1 MTERGVFTLLALCV
15 AGRAGCGEDRGMRS
29 GVVVGYDLTTPSERA
44 LAEAAREADRRG
56 VALTVVHAVH
66 HALVSDDATPHDL
79 AEQAAAR
86 VRAGHPGL
94 TVAARSVAGPA
105 PDVLADESA
114 GADLLV
120 VGHRGHGGFSGLRFA
135 SVALRAVARAVCPAV
150 VVRGSEHRT
159 RGTVVA
165 AVDVGHSGHA
175 AEDILEVAFT
185 EAALRGA
192 RLKVVSAL
200 EAFWPRVY
208 AGDSGELGRSS
219 SRAAQ
224 RAQDALQRLLAPWAA
239 GHPDVVIDHE
249 LIEGS
254 PTAFLTGA
262 TTYADL
268 VVVGVHRAD
277 GDRHGRRHGDESHAV
292 RIGPVAETL
301 LLHSDCPVAVV
312 PHD

>member
-1 MTERGVFTLLALCV
+1 LL
-15 AGRAGCGEDRGMRS
+15 
-29 GVVVGYDLTTPSERA
+29 
-44 LAEAAREADRRG
+44 
-56 VALTVVHAVH
+56 
-66 HALVSDDATPHDL
+66 SDDAADGAATDDI
-79 AEQAAAR
+79 AEQAADR
-86 VRAGHPGL
+86 VRARHPGL
-94 TVAARSVAGPA
+94 SVEARSVAGPV
-105 PDVLADESA
+105 PDVLADQSA

-120 VGHRGHGGFSGLRFA
+120 VGHRGHGGFSGFRLG
-135 SVALRAVARAVCPAV
+135 SVALRAVARAVCPSM

-165 AVDVGHSGHA
+165 AVDVGHVGYVEHIGHV
-175 AEDILEVAFT
+175 AEEILEVAFT

-208 AGDSGELGRSS
+208 AGDSGQLGRSS
-219 SRAAQ
+219 GQAAQ
-224 RAQDALQRLLAPWAA
+224 RAEDALQRLLAPWPARY
-239 GHPDVVIDHE
+239 PDVVTDHQ

-268 VVVGVHRAD
+268 IVVGVHRAD
-277 GDRHGRRHGDESHAV
+277 GDRHPTRHPTRHPVRHGDRHPV

-312 PHD
+312 PHG